1 MYNGVK
7 VLWPLGWYLVVCVL
21 LPDAPE
27 KGVAAM
33 GLGRGGGM
41 VATMLTSEV
50 LAVAAPL
57 GPALLLLLKVL
68 RGCSLS

>member
-1 MYNGVK
+1 MK
-7 VLWPLGWYLVVCVL
+7 VLWPLGWNRVVCVL
-21 LPDAPE
+21 LSDAPE

-41 VATMLTSEV
+41 VVTTLTFEA

-57 GPALLLLLKVL
+57 GPVLLLRLKGRL
-68 RGCSLS
+68 GCSLS